1 MVYKRIIE
9 GFYIASKIK
18 RYAHFA
24 WGLRGFFRHRIS
36 IEQARAIVEQRLVD
50 REDNFLRLVE
60 RGIFG
65 HRKSPYLHLLKQAGC
80 EMSDIRDMVRT
91 RGLENTLLALREAG
105 VYVTFEEFKGR
116 EPIVRNGKIIPIQ
129 VRDFDNPYLRS
140 YYEATSGGTTGMA
153 ARASISLDHTIA
165 QNHSILL
172 SYDAHSVLNLPTAI
186 WYGILPD
193 STGMENILRGSLFGN
208 LPWKWFS
215 PVVIRDSKA
224 SLKEHLG
231 NLGTHYIILMGR
243 LLNVH
248 IPFPEYVSLDQAAVV
263 AHWAANVLKTHGQC
277 LIRANVSM
285 AMRICIAAREE
296 GLDLTGVTLM
306 GGGEPP
312 TPAKVAEI
320 IRSGARWVPNYWFTE
335 AGVVGW
341 GCAKPVDPNDIH
353 IFKDAIALIQYP
365 RQVNGLRTT
374 VDAFHFTTLLPTAPK
389 LLLNVESDDYG
400 VIEKRSCGCPLET
413 YGYTEHLRHIRSFCK
428 ITGEGVTLIGSEMI
442 QILEEVLPTR
452 FGGSPFDYQLL
463 EEEDEKGFT
472 KVSLLVS
479 PRVGIID
486 EKKVIETV
494 LEALGKNTLSVGTRA
509 IWSQARTLQIKRMA
523 PVWTSRGKLMP
534 LHLARLSKPST
545 AGKAA
550 GH

>member
-1 MVYKRIIE
+1 M
-9 GFYIASKIK
+9 
-18 RYAHFA
+18 
-24 WGLRGFFRHRIS
+24 
-36 IEQARAIVEQRLVD
+36 
-50 REDNFLRLVE
+50 RLVE

-65 HRKSPYLHLLKQAGC
+65 YRKSPYLPLLKQAAC
-80 EMSDIRDMVRT
+80 EMSDIQDLVRT
-91 RGLENTLLALREAG
+91 RGLESTLLALREAG

-116 EPIVRNGKIIPIQ
+116 EPMIRNGKIIPIQ

-153 ARASISLDHTIA
+153 VRIPISLDHTIA
-165 QNHSILL
+165 QNYPILL
-172 SYDAHSVLNLPTAI
+172 AYDAHSVLDLPIAI

-193 STGMENILRGSLFGN
+193 STGVENILRGSLFGN
-208 LPWKWFS
+208 VPRKWFS
-215 PVVIRDSKA
+215 PVVTRDLKA
-224 SLKEHLG
+224 SLVDHLG
-231 NLGTHYIILMGR
+231 NLGTYYIILMGR
-243 LLNVH
+243 LMNLH
-248 IPFPEYVSLDQAAVV
+248 IPFPEYVSLDHAAVV
-263 AHWAANVLKTHGQC
+263 THWAADILKTHGQC

-285 AMRICIAAREE
+285 AMRVCIAAQEE

-312 TPAKVAEI
+312 TPAKVTEI
-320 IRSGARWVPNYWFTE
+320 TRTGARWVPNYWFTE

-365 RQVNGLRTT
+365 RHLNGLKTP
-374 VDAFHFTTLLPTAPK
+374 VDAFYYTTLLPTAPK

-400 VIEKRSCGCPLET
+400 LIEKRSCGCPLET
-413 YGYTEHLRHIRSFCK
+413 YGYTEHLRHIRSFRK
-428 ITGEGVTLIGSEMI
+428 ITGEGVTLVGSEMI
-442 QILEEVLPTR
+442 RILEEVLPAR

-479 PRVGIID
+479 PRVGTVN

-494 LEALGKNTLSVGTRA
+494 LEAIGESTLSVGARA
-509 IWSQARTLQIKRMA
+509 LWSQARTLQIKRME

-534 LHLARLSKPST
+534 LHLSQLSKSPT
-545 AGKAA
+545 ADKVTD
-550 GH
+550 H